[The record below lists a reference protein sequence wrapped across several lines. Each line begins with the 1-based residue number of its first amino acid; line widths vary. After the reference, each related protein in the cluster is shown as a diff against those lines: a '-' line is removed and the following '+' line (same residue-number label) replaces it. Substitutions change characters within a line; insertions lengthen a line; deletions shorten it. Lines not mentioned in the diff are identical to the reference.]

1 MKNYEDCVRTE
12 LRELCAAI
20 GFHTTTK
27 TTKPVMIE
35 ALLKHDAEQAVEE
48 ENKKAAESPKTLE
61 ESLAEFQ
68 KTAETETTKPEG
80 YKSTLTRKQLI
91 SGRLINPFTRKA
103 RKKSNKRARRSRRIN
118 RRK

>member
-1 MKNYEDCVRTE
+1 MSMKNYEVYVRAE

-20 GFHTTTK
+20 GFYTTTK

-68 KTAETETTKPEG
+68 KTAETEATKPEG
-80 YKSTLTRKQLI
+80 YKSTLTRKQ
-91 SGRLINPFTRKA
+91 RKA
-103 RKKSNKRARRSRRIN
+103 RKKLNKRARRSRRIN